1 LELKQNKT
9 SHGIYN
15 FDCLTNSAQAQPS
28 HPWITQPSTKG
39 DGAAKGADGKCM
51 AGIWEKY
58 TVGKGANRLFF
69 SQRPFLTPCIDPR
82 MDDIYPRPRIYL

>member
-1 LELKQNKT
+1 MAFIISTALPT
-9 SHGIYN
+9 
-15 FDCLTNSAQAQPS
+15 QPS
-28 HPWITQPSTKG
+28 PAKPSLDYSTSTKG

-58 TVGKGANRLFF
+58 TVAKGANRLFF